1 MTESDGPT
9 SAALAMQIGGMSAL
23 GMDVREV
30 LASLCR
36 ALPRTVGVA
45 GAVFVLVAVPDVDIV
60 ASDSRAG
67 WLGELQQRSR
77 AGPVYHALRSGKPM
91 ITPDLTR
98 VGPPEVA
105 AAAAETGLV
114 HSVVVPLMAGEKR
127 LGGLQL
133 LGDDDHPVGA
143 EQVDVVRPLVEAV
156 SARLFDVLAFKE
168 LAFAVAQAR
177 ELDARAPSGPR
188 ATGDRRPSTARNEP
202 DDEVTAVIA
211 AVSPAE
217 PRSAGADPTG
227 GAADA
232 DGEVEDR
239 PDECSDV
246 VGWFGVVE
254 PEPDHS
260 GSASTPGR

>member
-9 SAALAMQIGGMSAL
+9 SVFLAMQIGGMSAL

-36 ALPRTVGVA
+36 VLPRTVGAA

-114 HSVVVPLMAGEKR
+114 HSVVVPLMAGDER

-143 EQVDVVRPLVEAV
+143 GQVDAVGPLVEAV
-156 SARLFDVLAFKE
+156 SARLSDVLAFKE

-188 ATGDRRPSTARNEP
+188 ATVDRRPSTARNEP

-211 AVSPAE
+211 AVP
-217 PRSAGADPTG
+217 PADPTG

-232 DGEVEDR
+232 EGEVEDR
-239 PDECSDV
+239 PDECSAV
-246 VGWFGVVE
+246 VGWFSVVE

-260 GSASTPGR
+260 GSASAPGR